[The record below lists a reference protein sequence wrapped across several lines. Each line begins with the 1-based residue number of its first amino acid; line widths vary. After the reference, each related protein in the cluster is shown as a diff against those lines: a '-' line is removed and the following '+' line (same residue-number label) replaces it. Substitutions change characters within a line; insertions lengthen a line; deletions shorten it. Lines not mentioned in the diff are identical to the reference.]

1 MITGLYHVGMSVP
14 NMDRALEF
22 YRDLLGMEVIV
33 RRPFG
38 YEGSYEWEKHR
49 LLMGLKDAQGEVVL
63 LRRGD
68 MYIELFEFH
77 RPAAKQADLQRPV
90 CDHGFTHICLAVDD
104 IHLEYDRLRA
114 AGVTFHCPP
123 QLFPGKGVATYGR
136 DGDGNIFELMQFM
149 K

>member
-1 MITGLYHVGMSVP
+1 MMITGLYHVGMSVP
-14 NMDRALEF
+14 DMNRALEF
-22 YRDLLGMEVIV
+22 YRDLLGMDVIV

-77 RPAAKQADLQRPV
+77 SPLPKQGDRQRPV
-90 CDHGFTHICLAVDD
+90 CDHGITHVCFAVDD
-104 IHLEYDRLRA
+104 VQSE
-114 AGVTFHCPP
+114 
-123 QLFPGKGVATYGR
+123 
-136 DGDGNIFELMQFM
+136 
-149 K
+149 